1 MRRLFLL
8 IEAAALADLL
18 ASFARLPPR
27 VASHF
32 MAGGAANAFMPRT
45 DYLLLMIGVMVVV
58 PTLVAGL
65 SALAGLLPPTMIN
78 LPHKA
83 YWLAPERR
91 DATRAQ
97 LSRRGLQFASLL
109 ALFLLY
115 THELVVVA
123 NTRQP
128 PRLPEAAMLA
138 GLVVFIALSLAWTL
152 GLVLHFSRRR

>member
-8 IEAAALADLL
+8 IEAAAIADLL
-18 ASFARLPPR
+18 VSFARLPPR

-45 DYLLLMIGVMVVV
+45 DYLLLMLTVTVLM
-58 PTLVAGL
+58 PTLIAGL
-65 SALAGLLPPTMIN
+65 SALVGGLPPQLIH

-91 DATRAQ
+91 DATRAE
-97 LSRRGLQFASLL
+97 LSRRGLQFGSLL

-115 THELVVVA
+115 THELVIAA

-128 PRLPEAAMLA
+128 PQLSETAMLA
-138 GLVVFIALSLAWTL
+138 GLVVFIALSVAWTL